1 MPGSGTTTGC
11 PSRSARAGTRRTRA
25 GSSAT
30 SSPSSTPTARASRRS
45 WTTGV
50 SFGAFHA
57 ANLALR
63 RADLF
68 PLAICLSGIYDVSA
82 IGWGERGDAVYFNNP
97 ADYHELDVW
106 GEDTPHDWPAWRAQI
121 AHHLQRFA

>member
-1 MPGSGTTTGC
+1 
-11 PSRSARAGTRRTRA
+11 
-25 GSSAT
+25 
-30 SSPSSTPTARASRRS
+30 
-45 WTTGV
+45 
-50 SFGAFHA
+50 
-57 ANLALR
+57 
-63 RADLF
+63 
-68 PLAICLSGIYDVSA
+68 VSA